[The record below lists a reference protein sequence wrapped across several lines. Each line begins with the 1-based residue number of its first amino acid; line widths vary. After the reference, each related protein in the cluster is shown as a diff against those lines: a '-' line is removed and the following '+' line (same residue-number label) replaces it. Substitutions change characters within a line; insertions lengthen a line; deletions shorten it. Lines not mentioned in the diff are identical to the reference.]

1 MIFIPFLIMTRIIII
16 TIIVSVDRA
25 TLRRFVTA
33 VLGTP
38 DPDVKQ
44 EYQVTFIVLGFG
56 ALVTICNKFC
66 FQAVTY

>member
-1 MIFIPFLIMTRIIII
+1 MLTGDLHIILIMTRIII

-44 EYQVTFIVLGFG
+44 EYQVTFIVLDF
-56 ALVTICNKFC
+56 
-66 FQAVTY
+66 

>member
-44 EYQVTFIVLGFG
+44 EYQVTFIVLDF
-56 ALVTICNKFC
+56 
-66 FQAVTY
+66 

>member
-1 MIFIPFLIMTRIIII
+1 MIFIPFLLMTRIII

-44 EYQVTFIVLGFG
+44 EYQVTFGFLGLG
-56 ALVTICNKFC
+56 ALVFTKHLS
-66 FQAVTY
+66 